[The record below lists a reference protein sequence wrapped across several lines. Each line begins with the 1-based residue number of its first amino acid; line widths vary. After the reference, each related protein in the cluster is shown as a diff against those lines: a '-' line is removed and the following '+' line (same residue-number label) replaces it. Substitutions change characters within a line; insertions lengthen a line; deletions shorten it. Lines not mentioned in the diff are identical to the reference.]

1 MVGLG
6 SRNREEKLASRDL
19 EELQAWQSTGLRQLW
34 VGSMQCTGCEWPL
47 GL

>member
-19 EELQAWQSTGLRQLW
+19 EELQAWQSTGLSQLW
-34 VGSMQCTGCEWPL
+34 VSSV
-47 GL
+47 